1 MSRVFRLD
9 PQEISHITGMVKLLG
24 DSYSSV
30 ESVEFLSSITLHA
43 HDLPQRLREFLN
55 EFRLADADSDFA
67 LISGFPIDGEAIG
80 PTPVHWDH
88 RPPVSPTLKEEIY
101 AMLLGALV
109 ADVFGWATQQGGY
122 VCHDLLPVKGLEME
136 QTGASSKCVLDWH
149 TEDAFH
155 PYRGDYVQLLCL
167 KNPDSTP
174 TTIGHLD
181 LSLLSEDEIE
191 LLFEPRFAF
200 KPDHSHTPEFRGRDG
215 YWNKDG
221 KDELKMSYSAMGKAE
236 EAPPKVAILSGHR
249 DAPYICVDPV
259 FMASPSDPKAAGAFN
274 ALRKALDQ
282 NLNDVALSPGDVVFV
297 DNARVIHGRQPFSP
311 RYDGTDRWL
320 KRFNLTRDLRKSFP
334 VRGSESR
341 RLVF

>member
-30 ESVEFLSSITLHA
+30 ESVEFLSGITLHA
-43 HDLPQRLREFLN
+43 HDLPRRLREFLN

-109 ADVFGWATQQGGY
+109 A
-122 VCHDLLPVKGLEME
+122 
-136 QTGASSKCVLDWH
+136 
-149 TEDAFH
+149 
-155 PYRGDYVQLLCL
+155 
-167 KNPDSTP
+167 
-174 TTIGHLD
+174 
-181 LSLLSEDEIE
+181 
-191 LLFEPRFAF
+191 
-200 KPDHSHTPEFRGRDG
+200 
-215 YWNKDG
+215 
-221 KDELKMSYSAMGKAE
+221 
-236 EAPPKVAILSGHR
+236 ILSGRR

-259 FMASPSDPKAAGAFN
+259 FMASPGDPKAVGAFN

-282 NLNDVALSPGDVVFV
+282 NLNDVSLSPGDVVFV

-320 KRFNLTRDLRKSFP
+320 KRFNLTRGLRKSFP